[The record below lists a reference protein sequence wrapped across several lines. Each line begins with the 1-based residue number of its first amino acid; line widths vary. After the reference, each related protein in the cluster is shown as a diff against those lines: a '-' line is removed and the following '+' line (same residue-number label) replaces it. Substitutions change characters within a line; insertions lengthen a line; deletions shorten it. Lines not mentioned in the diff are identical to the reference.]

1 MPKLA
6 EPIFCTGCTACASA
20 CPRNCISMTADAD
33 GFLSPVIDAGR
44 CVECGLCEKVCPLVS
59 PVATPQRQPQ
69 AYAAYSGDEAMR
81 LASSSGGVFT
91 ELARQILGQGGA
103 VYGAAYD
110 AQFAVRHIC
119 VDSEKNLAKLRG
131 AKYAQSDLR
140 GIFPEVKARL
150 EDGQPVLFS
159 GTPCQV
165 AGLKVYLRK
174 DYANLVTVDF
184 VCHSV
189 PSPMAWQEYVKLR
202 ARQDNGGQLP
212 STVNLWDKATG
223 WSRYGYS
230 NRFTYADGR
239 THSAGSGESLYMKLF
254 GGGYISR
261 NACEN
266 CHFKGYSRVSDVTV
280 GDFWGIWDIAP
291 EMDDNKGTS
300 VVLVQSEKGAALL
313 EAIRERLVLKE
324 VSLEDASA
332 QNSAMIRTT
341 PVSPRRAEA
350 LQKIREGQME
360 ACGAWFVP
368 PKRSFSKRLRL
379 LAGRVVRKIMK

>member
-1 MPKLA
+1 MS
-6 EPIFCTGCTACASA
+6 ASSVLM
-20 CPRNCISMTADAD
+20 RI
-33 GFLSPVIDAGR
+33 SPV
-44 CVECGLCEKVCPLVS
+44 S
-59 PVATPQRQPQ
+59 
-69 AYAAYSGDEAMR
+69 
-81 LASSSGGVFT
+81 
-91 ELARQILGQGGA
+91 
-103 VYGAAYD
+103 
-110 AQFAVRHIC
+110 
-119 VDSEKNLAKLRG
+119 
-131 AKYAQSDLR
+131 
-140 GIFPEVKARL
+140 
-150 EDGQPVLFS
+150 
-159 GTPCQV
+159 
-165 AGLKVYLRK
+165 
-174 DYANLVTVDF
+174 
-184 VCHSV
+184 
-189 PSPMAWQEYVKLR
+189 
-202 ARQDNGGQLP
+202 
-212 STVNLWDKATG
+212 
-223 WSRYGYS
+223 
-230 NRFTYADGR
+230 
-239 THSAGSGESLYMKLF
+239 
-254 GGGYISR
+254 SR

-332 QNSAMIRTT
+332 QNPAMIRTT

>member
-1 MPKLA
+1 MRQTVRANKA
-6 EPIFCTGCTACASA
+6 ECTGCGACVSI
-20 CPRNCISMTADAD
+20 CPKGAITMQPDEEGFCYPVVDPALCISCD
-33 GFLSPVIDAGR
+33 
-44 CVECGLCEKVCPLVS
+44 LCEKRCPVGAAHEERE
-59 PVATPQRQPQ
+59 VK
-69 AYAAYSGDEAMR
+69 AYGAQNRDRAVREK
-81 LASSSGGVFT
+81 SSSGGVFSALAQGVIASGGVVFGAAFDDALHVEHVGAIDEN
-91 ELARQILGQGGA
+91 ELAA
-103 VYGAAYD
+103 M
-110 AQFAVRHIC
+110 
-119 VDSEKNLAKLRG
+119 RG
-131 AKYAQSDLR
+131 SKYVQSDAAEAIGNAAALLRR
-140 GIFPEVKARL
+140 GI
-150 EDGQPVLFS
+150 PVLFS

-165 AGLKVYLRK
+165 AGLKEYLRK

-212 STVNLWDKATG
+212 STVNLRDKATG

-332 QNSAMIRTT
+332 QNPAMIRTT